1 MNSCLGSN
9 GCLWILIGA
18 LILGSCGTNLLN
30 SRALTGC
37 GWPFLVALAYCL
49 CKNGTLSALTNRL
62 GLGGGCGCGCN
73 N

>member
-1 MNSCLGSN
+1 MNSCTNN

-18 LILGSCGTNLLN
+18 LILGTCGTNLLN

-49 CKNGTLSALTNRL
+49 CKNGTLANLAGRL
-62 GLGGGCGCGCN
+62 GLGGCGCGCG
-73 N
+73 

>member
-9 GCLWILIGA
+9 GCLWILIGL
-18 LILGSCGTNLLN
+18 LILGSSGNNLLN

-37 GWPFLVALAYCL
+37 GWPFLIALAYCL
-49 CKNGTLSALTNRL
+49 YKNGTLSALANRL
-62 GLGGGCGCGCN
+62 GLGGSCGCGN